1 MFICLANKDAETVP
15 TRPEKSELNDAG
27 LGEQKI
33 VFSNK
38 NESFAHVRSTLEKVF
53 PKMKDLDG
61 AFEILR
67 TTSARRFLSAIPIP
81 PLGYTVPVLKDGL
94 RHATAY
100 IRPMQKN
107 LSMESVSKVS

>member
-1 MFICLANKDAETVP
+1 
-15 TRPEKSELNDAG
+15 
-27 LGEQKI
+27 
-33 VFSNK
+33 
-38 NESFAHVRSTLEKVF
+38 
-53 PKMKDLDG
+53 MKDLDG

-94 RHATAY
+94 GHATTAY